1 MKRFV
6 ISFLVFLM
14 VTNASSAYAAE
25 PASTWKSSYK
35 KIISNYL
42 KSENFSMDSVIALVD
57 IDQDGVPELFGG
69 VAYRTVNYMDLAY
82 TFKNGKA
89 VPLKQSGPG
98 LGDHESGLGFNLG
111 MEGFNKGQVRIFVN
125 KKTNK
130 HTVIVRD
137 GTSSAIGSIVGEY
150 AINLQG
156 NKLVSQEISV
166 ANYSE
171 EMDDEFTFKGKK
183 VSKSN
188 FDKNRIKY
196 FSQLKQKT
204 SNAIHLDGLYVTRM
218 LEEGWSEEKI
228 VNTFLKL

>member
-6 ISFLVFLM
+6 TLFFVFLM
-14 VTNASSAYAAE
+14 ISTSSAYATE
-25 PASTWKSSYK
+25 PTSTWKSSYK

-42 KSENFSMDSVIALVD
+42 NSENFGMDNVITLVD

-69 VAYRTVNYMDLAY
+69 VAYRTVNYIDLAY

-98 LGDHESGLGFNLG
+98 LGENESGRGFNLG

-125 KKTNK
+125 KKSNK

-150 AINLQG
+150 AITLQG

-171 EMDDEFTFKGKK
+171 EMDDVFTFKGKK

-188 FDKNRIKY
+188 FDKSRSKY
-196 FSQLKQKT
+196 FSQLKQKP
-204 SNAIHLDGLYVTRM
+204 SNAVHLDGLYVTRM
-218 LEEGWSEEKI
+218 MEEGWSLEKI
-228 VNTFLKL
+228 INKFLKS